1 MMYNYIVL
9 QGGDNMISNR
19 IKSARKYR
27 KLTQEEL
34 AKKINSTKSTISN
47 YENSYSSPSAEV
59 ISMLSDALETSTDYL
74 LEKTDEIEIKQ
85 KYYDLTK
92 KDENDIEK
100 ELEKILSNLD
110 SSDGLAFS
118 GEPLDDETR
127 ELLSISLERSLRFAR
142 QESKRKF
149 TPQKFRDKDSD

>member
-1 MMYNYIVL
+1 
-9 QGGDNMISNR
+9 MISNR

-59 ISMLSDALETSTDYL
+59 ISMLADALETSTDYL
-74 LEKTDEIEIKQ
+74 LEKTDEIENKQ

-118 GEPLDDETR
+118 GEP
-127 ELLSISLERSLRFAR
+127 
-142 QESKRKF
+142 
-149 TPQKFRDKDSD
+149 